1 MQVAILTVGD
11 EVLAGETTNTNASWL
26 AEELTDRGVTVTRIL
41 TVPDDEAVIA
51 EWVREFS
58 EGFDAVVVTGGIGGT
73 PDDVT
78 VEAVARAFDRELVVR
93 EDQRERLLAKA
104 EAFRDE
110 NPDLAADYEFD
121 VDLDAAASL
130 PEGARA
136 LTTDESW
143 APGCVVANVYVLPGI
158 PSEMRAMFAGVADE
172 FAGDRTSETVY
183 TPTPEGAFGG
193 ALAAVRDRFDVAVGS
208 YPAPVDE
215 PGRIRVSGSD
225 PDEVAAAVA
234 WLRDNLET
242 CDPPE

>member
-26 AEELTDRGVTVTRIL
+26 ATELTERGVTVTRVL

-51 EWVREFS
+51 DSVRAFS
-58 EGFDAVVVTGGIGGT
+58 EEFDAVVVTGGIGGT
-73 PDDVT
+73 HDDVT
-78 VEAVARAFDRELVVR
+78 VEAVARAFDRPMVVR
-93 EDQRERLLAKA
+93 EDQRERLLERA

-110 NPDLAADYEFD
+110 NPDLAEDYEFD
-121 VDLDAAASL
+121 VDLDAVASL

-136 LTTDESW
+136 LVTEESW

-158 PSEMRAMFAGVADE
+158 PAEMRAMFALVADE

-183 TPTPEGAFGG
+183 TPTPEGALGS
-193 ALAAVRDRFDVAVGS
+193 ALAEVRDRFDVAVGS

-225 PDEVAAAVA
+225 PDAVATAVA
-234 WLRDNLET
+234 WLRDNVET
-242 CDPPE
+242 CEPPE

>member
-1 MQVAILTVGD
+1 MQVALLTVGD

-26 AEELTDRGVTVTRIL
+26 AEELTGRGVTVTRVL

-58 EGFDAVVVTGGIGGT
+58 EQFDAVVVTGGIGGT
-73 PDDVT
+73 HDDVT
-78 VEAVARAFDRELVVR
+78 VEAVARAFDRPMVVR
-93 EDQRERLLAKA
+93 EDQRERLVRRA
-104 EAFRDE
+104 EAFRE
-110 NPDLAADYEFD
+110 EKPALAEDYEFD
-121 VDLDAAASL
+121 VDLDAVASL

-136 LTTDESW
+136 LVTDESW

-158 PSEMRAMFAGVADE
+158 PDEMESMFDLVADE

-183 TPTPEGAFGG
+183 TPRPEGALGG
-193 ALAAVRDRFDVAVGS
+193 ALGEVRDRFGVAVGS

-225 PDEVAAAVA
+225 PDAVAGAVA
-234 WLRDNLET
+234 WLRDTVET

>member
-11 EVLAGETTNTNASWL
+11 EVLAGETTNTNAAWL
-26 AEELTDRGVTVTRIL
+26 AEELTGRGVTVTRIL

-58 EGFDAVVVTGGIGGT
+58 AGFDAVVVTGGIGGT

-78 VEAVARAFDRELVVR
+78 VEAVARAFDRPMVVR
-93 EDQRERLLAKA
+93 EDQRERLVRRA
-104 EAFRDE
+104 EAFRE
-110 NPDLAADYEFD
+110 ANPDLAADYEFD
-121 VDLDAAASL
+121 VDFDAVASL
-130 PEGARA
+130 PEGART
-136 LTTDESW
+136 LVTDESW

-158 PSEMRAMFAGVADE
+158 PEEMRAMFAVVADE

-183 TPTPEGAFGG
+183 TPTPEGALGG
-193 ALAAVRDRFDVAVGS
+193 ALGVVRERFDVAVGS

-225 PDEVAAAVA
+225 PDAVAAAVA
-234 WLRDNLET
+234 WLRDHVET
-242 CDPPE
+242 CEPPE